1 MERYSPTM
9 QTLFHIGRP
18 LSPVYSAA
26 MRLRAFLYSKGILK
40 QHRLPAPVIS
50 VGNLTI
56 GGTGKT
62 PLVQYITKKLTQLDL
77 KSAIISRGYGGRAKA
92 QINIVSDGK
101 YLLLDAASGG
111 DEPRL
116 LAENLPG
123 VPVLTGNKRAVT
135 GLHAIKELGA
145 DVIVLDDGFQ
155 HLGVQRD
162 IDMVLFHADT
172 LLSTNRVLPGGDLR
186 EPLTALKRAHCFFI
200 TGLTADNSK
209 RVQTFRQFL
218 HQRFPDKPIF
228 TTHYQP
234 ATLLKKGLPQ
244 TVSTIPVAEAAG
256 MALYGFCGI
265 ANPASFEQLLIQ
277 EQYNL
282 VGFKP
287 FRDHHSYSKRDLQ
300 ELGKLARQ
308 AGAQA
313 LIATEKDFV
322 KLKSLFLPD
331 IPILSLGIEPAMDQS
346 FDEFLIRLLQGHCS
360 IKTGHDIQ
368 QKP

>member
-1 MERYSPTM
+1 M
-9 QTLFHIGRP
+9 QTLFRLGRP
-18 LSPVYSAA
+18 FSPFYSAA

-62 PLVQYITKKLTQLDL
+62 PLVQYITKKLSRRGL
-77 KSAIISRGYGGRAKA
+77 KPAVISRGYGGRAKA
-92 QINIVSDGK
+92 QINIVSNGK
-101 YLLLDAASGG
+101 NLLLDAALGG

-123 VPVLTGNKRAVT
+123 VPVLTGNKRVVT

-162 IDMVLFHADT
+162 IDLVLFHADT

-186 EPLTALKRAHCFFI
+186 EPLAALNRSHGFII
-200 TGLTADNSK
+200 TGVSPDNGK
-209 RVQTFRQFL
+209 RVQVFQQFL
-218 HQRFPDKPIF
+218 NQRFPDKPIF
-228 TTHYQP
+228 TALYQP
-234 ATLLKKGLPQ
+234 ATVLKKGLAQ
-244 TVSTIPVAEAAG
+244 AVTTIPAAEAAG
-256 MALYGFCGI
+256 MMLYGFCGI
-265 ANPASFEQLLIQ
+265 ANPASFKQLLVQ

-282 VGFKP
+282 VGFKAY
-287 FRDHHSYSKRDLQ
+287 RDHHAYSKRDLH
-300 ELGKLARQ
+300 ELGKLARK

-331 IPILSLGIEPAMDQS
+331 IPILSLAIEPALDQS
-346 FDEFLIRLLQGHCS
+346 FDEFLNSLL
-360 IKTGHDIQ
+360 
-368 QKP
+368 